1 METGL
6 GRPYNKRDSEE
17 GQFNS
22 LSKEKHGTNVHNLL
36 DINSSILSDMQK
48 SKIMTVLEMTHEM
61 IFTISLD
68 GSIRYANQRMLD
80 WLGFSKIEE
89 LEGKSVY
96 DFVEPRYAQKA
107 QEYLISMKQN
117 NELVG
122 YIEVPF
128 KTQWGENK
136 ILGNSIRF
144 IFDPEVV
151 TNVTNLDDKIF
162 ETGIKEVLIITKDI
176 TQEKRVKQENEEQRF
191 KLEKLLRQQVLLS
204 NVAVELNTL
213 SSFDEKVNN
222 SLKIIGEH
230 LGISRLYIFENT
242 PDISATSNTFE
253 WCAEGISPQIEEL
266 QDIPYNDTIP
276 SWKHMLMNEGIV
288 YSENIYNLP
297 EDVVAVLEPQGIK
310 SIVVLPITVDNSFFG
325 FIGFDECVQNR
336 HWEQSELELLRTLA
350 NIISNA
356 YERKRI
362 EENLQKSEQENRA
375 IIDAIPDFIFIH
387 DKENRA
393 KTLKRST
400 LQELSFHKDTNPVG
414 KLPSELFGVEFAQQF
429 ESALNECRR
438 NETFEFDYQDTVNGT
453 ILDFEARMIHIK
465 DDEVITIVR
474 DVTSIKE
481 NEKQLKIAKEQAEQM
496 SKAKSEFLANVSHE
510 IRTPMNA
517 ILGFSEI
524 LLDKVENHKHKE
536 QIKAII
542 SSGRTLLSL
551 INDILDLSK
560 IEAGRLDFEFEPMNF
575 KHKITEIQQLFEP
588 KIQQKQLA
596 LEIITSPDIPN
607 FIFMDEVRF
616 HQILFNIVGN
626 AIKFT
631 DRGYVKVESKAIRQN
646 NKKFD
651 LTIEIEDSGI
661 GIPND
666 QLDQIFDVFTQQ
678 SGQSNRSYEGT
689 GLGLAI
695 TKKLL
700 EKMNG
705 QISVKSKVGKG
716 SSFTILF
723 HDIEEAEG
731 IHTTDKPIDTTDKNI
746 VFDNSTILIVDDIDF
761 NIQVAR
767 QLLEYEG
774 LSFLE
779 SNSGEK
785 ALEMLE
791 FEKPDLIFMDIRMH
805 GMSGISATEII
816 KNRPEWKEIPVIALT
831 ASALQHDEQ
840 QIKKM
845 FDGYIRK
852 PASKKDL
859 LNAVKQFLP
868 YRTEK
873 VQDIQT
879 EDILK
884 LRLSNPENRQMI
896 VKMTNEL
903 EQRFVPSWNS
913 IKNTLVIFEIDQF
926 CSDLE
931 TFNIEFQCEVL
942 QHYINNMKDSI
953 QDFDVE
959 KIEENLNR
967 FEGLIDQFKT
977 ALNQ

>member
-1 METGL
+1 MA
-6 GRPYNKRDSEE
+6 
-17 GQFNS
+17 
-22 LSKEKHGTNVHNLL
+22 SKTEKHFDDKTHIPDLNLCSVI
-36 DINSSILSDMQK
+36 DSIPDLICKTDMQGVITFANTK
-48 SKIMTVLEMTHEM
+48 L
-61 IFTISLD
+61 
-68 GSIRYANQRMLD
+68 IRN
-80 WLGFSKIEE
+80 LGFGSVNE
-89 LEGKSVY
+89 LIGKNIF
-96 DFVEPRYAQKA
+96 DFVDSNHRNKA
-107 QEYLISMKQN
+107 LAYVAMLIKKKQC
-117 NELVG
+117 VG
-122 YIEVPF
+122 YYELTLKTPNGEEKLLGSNIHLFNENCSGCTDRQDFIMKIKPTLEKKPSCSYNEV
-128 KTQWGENK
+128 
-136 ILGNSIRF
+136 
-144 IFDPEVV
+144 
-151 TNVTNLDDKIF
+151 
-162 ETGIKEVLIITKDI
+162 IIISHDI
-176 TQEKRVKQENEEQRF
+176 TEERLSQKSNKEQSR

-222 SLKIIGEH
+222 ALKIIGEH

-253 WCAEGISPQIEEL
+253 WCGEGVSPQINEL
-266 QDIPYNDTIP
+266 QDIPYEAIP
-276 SWKHMLMNEGIV
+276 SWKKILTSEGIV
-288 YSENIYNLP
+288 FSEDIYNLP

-310 SIVVLPITVDNSFFG
+310 SIVVLPITVDNSFYG
-325 FIGFDECVQNR
+325 FIGFDECARNH
-336 HWEQSELELLRTLA
+336 HWDQSELELLRTLA

-393 KTLKRST
+393 KTLKRSSV
-400 LQELSFHKDTNPVG
+400 QELPFHLYDDPVG
-414 KLPSELFGVEFAQQF
+414 KLPSELFNPVFARQF
-429 ESALNECRR
+429 ESALNECRS
-438 NETFEFDYQDTVNGT
+438 NDVFQFDYQYEIDG
-453 ILDFEARMIHIK
+453 LMRDFEARMIHIK
-465 DDEVITIVR
+465 DDEVITIIR

-481 NEKQLKIAKEQAEQM
+481 NEKQLKIAKEEAEQM

-524 LLDKVENHKHKE
+524 LLDKIENPKHKE

-560 IEAGRLDFEFEPMNF
+560 IEAGRLDIEFEPMNF
-575 KHKITEIQQLFEP
+575 EHKISEIQQLFSP
-588 KIQQKQLA
+588 KVQQKQLA
-596 LEIITSPDIPN
+596 LEIITSPDVPN

-631 DRGYVKVESKAIRQN
+631 DRGYVKIESKITNRK

-651 LTIEIEDSGI
+651 LSIEIEDSGI
-661 GIPND
+661 GIPSD
-666 QLDQIFDVFTQQ
+666 QIDKIFDVFTQQ

-705 QISVKSKVGKG
+705 EISVKSKVGKG
-716 SSFTILF
+716 STFTILF
-723 HDIEEAEG
+723 HNIEEAEG
-731 IHTTDKPIDTTDKNI
+731 IHTTDRPIDTADKNL
-746 VFDNSTILIVDDIDF
+746 VFDKSTILVVDDIDF
-761 NIQVAR
+761 NIQVTR

-774 LSFLE
+774 LNFLE

-785 ALEMLE
+785 AIEMLE

-831 ASALQHDEQ
+831 ASALQSDEQ

-868 YRTEK
+868 YKTEK
-873 VQDIQT
+873 ETMPLT

-884 LRLSNPENRQMI
+884 LRLSEPANRELIAQM
-896 VKMTNEL
+896 TANL
-903 EQRFVPSWNS
+903 EARFIPKWQS
-913 IKNTLVIFEIDQF
+913 IKDTLVIFEIDEF
-926 CSDLE
+926 CSELE
-931 TFNIEFQCEVL
+931 KFNTEYQCEIL
-942 QHYINNMKDSI
+942 QQYIMNLKDSV
-953 QDFDVE
+953 QEFNVE
-959 KIEENLNR
+959 KIEENLNA
-967 FEGLIDQFKT
+967 FEELINTFKT
-977 ALNQ
+977 ALK

>member
-1 METGL
+1 MTNE
-6 GRPYNKRDSEE
+6 
-17 GQFNS
+17 
-22 LSKEKHGTNVHNLL
+22 KEQLL
-36 DINSSILSDMQK
+36 Q
-48 SKIMTVLEMTHEM
+48 
-61 IFTISLD
+61 
-68 GSIRYANQRMLD
+68 
-80 WLGFSKIEE
+80 
-89 LEGKSVY
+89 
-96 DFVEPRYAQKA
+96 
-107 QEYLISMKQN
+107 
-117 NELVG
+117 
-122 YIEVPF
+122 
-128 KTQWGENK
+128 
-136 ILGNSIRF
+136 
-144 IFDPEVV
+144 
-151 TNVTNLDDKIF
+151 
-162 ETGIKEVLIITKDI
+162 
-176 TQEKRVKQENEEQRF
+176 
-191 KLEKLLRQQVLLS
+191 KLEKVLHQQVLLS

-230 LGISRLYIFENT
+230 LGISRLYIFENS
-242 PDISATSNTFE
+242 PDILTTSNTFE
-253 WCAEGISPQIEEL
+253 WCAEGVSHQIEEL
-266 QDIPYNDTIP
+266 QDIPYNDAIP

-297 EDVVAVLEPQGIK
+297 DDVVAVLEPQGIK

-387 DKENRA
+387 DKDNRA

-400 LQELSFHKDTNPVG
+400 LQKLPFHKDTNPVG
-414 KLPSELFGVEFAQQF
+414 ELPSELFGVEFSQQF

-465 DDEVITIVR
+465 DDEVITIIR

-524 LLDKVENHKHKE
+524 LHDKVENPKYKE

-575 KHKITEIQQLFEP
+575 NHKITEIQQLFEP

-596 LEIITSPDIPN
+596 LEIITSPDVPD

-631 DRGYVKVESKAIRQN
+631 DRGYVKIESKALRQD
-646 NKKFD
+646 NKKFE

-666 QLDQIFDVFTQQ
+666 QLDKIFDVFTQQ

-705 QISVKSKVGKG
+705 EISVKSKVGKG
-716 SSFTILF
+716 SIFTVLF
-723 HDIEEAEG
+723 HDIEEAQG
-731 IHTTDKPIDTTDKNI
+731 IHTIEKPTDTADKNI
-746 VFDNSTILIVDDIDF
+746 VFENSTILIVDDIDF

-785 ALEMLE
+785 ALEILE

-805 GMSGISATEII
+805 GMSGISTTEII

-840 QIKKM
+840 QIKKI
-845 FDGYIRK
+845 FNGYIRK

-859 LNAVKQFLP
+859 LNSVKQFLP

-896 VKMTNEL
+896 VKMTSEL
-903 EQRFVPSWNS
+903 EQRFIPLWNS
-913 IKNTLVIFEIDQF
+913 VKDTLVIFEIDQF

-931 TFNIEFQCEVL
+931 TFNVEFQCEVL
-942 QHYINNMKDSI
+942 QHYINNLKDSV
-953 QDFDVE
+953 QDFNVE
-959 KIEENLNR
+959 KIEENLNQ
-967 FEGLIDQFKT
+967 FEALIEQFKT